1 MSQLYNF
8 LTDVAAN
15 PQRQAAFLYDP
26 GAVMAMAGL
35 TEENQSILQSG
46 DRSQIVS
53 AFPNELS
60 QFGSIFREPD
70 PDPSPDP
77 DYFSTN

>member
-8 LTDVAAN
+8 LTNVAAN

-26 GAVMAMAGL
+26 GTVMAMAGL
-35 TEENQSILQSG
+35 TEEDQSILQSG
-46 DRSQIVS
+46 DRSQIVA
-53 AFPNELS
+53 AFANELPWCA
-60 QFGSIFREPD
+60 SIFREPD

-77 DYFSTN
+77 DSFYKN